1 MKNENL
7 IERKI
12 EKRYYRNFFDK
23 FYDILIAFKDPK
35 HEFILATLDD
45 IDDAF
50 INTGKPVLQK
60 LYRLLN
66 TRKPGK
72 ITDYELYWDSEE
84 DHFYLMETANKE
96 DEDDYLLMFTEFT
109 FNNQTITI
117 YTEK

>member
-1 MKNENL
+1 MK
-7 IERKI
+7 
-12 EKRYYRNFFDK
+12 EKSKKGITETFSIN
-23 FYDILIAFKDPK
+23 FYDTLIAFKDPK

-72 ITDYELYWDSEE
+72 ITE
-84 DHFYLMETANKE
+84 
-96 DEDDYLLMFTEFT
+96 
-109 FNNQTITI
+109 Q
-117 YTEK
+117 

>member
-12 EKRYYRNFFDK
+12 KKRYYRNFLNK
-23 FYDILIAFKDPK
+23 FYDTLIAFKDPK
-35 HEFILATLDD
+35 HESILATLND

-72 ITDYELYWDSEE
+72 ITDYELYWDSE
-84 DHFYLMETANKE
+84 DYFYLMETANRE

-109 FNNQTITI
+109 FNNRTITI

>member
-23 FYDILIAFKDPK
+23 FYDTLIAFKDPK

-50 INTGKPVLQK
+50 I
-60 LYRLLN
+60 N

-84 DHFYLMETANKE
+84 DHFYLMETANRE

-109 FNNQTITI
+109 FNNRTITV

>member
-7 IERKI
+7 IKRKI
-12 EKRYYRNFFDK
+12 KKRYYRNFLNK
-23 FYDILIAFKDPK
+23 FYDTLIAFKDPK
-35 HEFILATLDD
+35 HESILATLDD

-50 INTGKPVLQK
+50 INTGKP
-60 LYRLLN
+60 
-66 TRKPGK
+66 GK

-84 DHFYLMETANKE
+84 DYFYLMETANRE

-109 FNNQTITI
+109 FNNRTITI

>member
-12 EKRYYRNFFDK
+12 EKRYYRNFFNK
-23 FYDILIAFKDPK
+23 FYDTLIAFKDPK

-72 ITDYELYWDSEE
+72 
-84 DHFYLMETANKE
+84 
-96 DEDDYLLMFTEFT
+96 
-109 FNNQTITI
+109 NNRFINYIRIIRRPFLPNGNCQ
-117 YTEK
+117 

>member
-23 FYDILIAFKDPK
+23 FYDTLIAFKDPK
-35 HEFILATLDD
+35 HESILATLDD

-84 DHFYLMETANKE
+84 DYFYLMETANRE
-96 DEDDYLLMFTEFT
+96 DGDDYLLMFTEFT
-109 FNNQTITI
+109 FNNRTITI

>member
-12 EKRYYRNFFDK
+12 EKRYYRNFFNK
-23 FYDILIAFKDPK
+23 FYDTLIAFKDPK
-35 HEFILATLDD
+35 HEFIWATLDD

-72 ITDYELYWDSEE
+72 ITDYELWDSEE
-84 DHFYLMETANKE
+84 DYFYLMETANRE

-109 FNNQTITI
+109 FNNRTITI

>member
-23 FYDILIAFKDPK
+23 FYDTLIAFKDPK
-35 HEFILATLDD
+35 HESILATLDD

-60 LYRLLN
+60 LYRLLL

-72 ITDYELYWDSEE
+72 ITDYELDY
-84 DHFYLMETANKE
+84 FYLMETANRE

-109 FNNQTITI
+109 FNNRTITI

>member
-12 EKRYYRNFFDK
+12 EKRYYRNFFNK
-23 FYDILIAFKDPK
+23 FYDTLIAFKDPK

-72 ITDYELYWDSEE
+72 ITDYEPYWDSEE
-84 DHFYLMETANKE
+84 DYFYLMETANRE

-109 FNNQTITI
+109 FNNRTITI